1 MQSLFCANF
10 TFHEI
15 EREGRCFVLFAAW
28 KTHLCRRCHNKFMGK
43 VKLWMLPRLL
53 VWHSF
58 VVGANFKGGTKV
70 RWDSGPRNY
79 LKRTKKKNMR
89 IWAAKLF
96 NGQRNK
102 NLRFWATKLFRE
114 DKSRKMRIWV
124 AKLWPQIKGSGLKAM
139 IKVGNKRGTGSTA
152 CW

>member
-1 MQSLFCANF
+1 MQSLLCANF

-15 EREGRCFVLFAAW
+15 ERKGRCFVLFAAW

-79 LKRTKKKNMR
+79 LKRTKVRRWKSGPQNYWTGTKVR
-89 IWAAKLF
+89 IWESVSQYYLT
-96 NGQRNK
+96 G
-102 NLRFWATKLFRE
+102 TIV
-114 DKSRKMRIWV
+114 RIWD
-124 AKLWPQIKGSGLKAM
+124 SGPRNYLERT
-139 IKVGNKRGTGSTA
+139 KVGRWESGSQNYDLK
-152 CW
+152 